1 MARGR
6 LRAIDAMIEK
16 LTMESAGK
24 TFEELSDLLQQE
36 GRAVTGALLGEV
48 LRSCGAAGRVPHGQ
62 MDRIFKPPFFYDRS
76 HIAGPGEMSISFLL
90 DEKPTV
96 VPVGLAGERS

>member
-24 TFEELSDLLQQE
+24 TFEEL
-36 GRAVTGALLGEV
+36 T
-48 LRSCGAAGRVPHGQ
+48 
-62 MDRIFKPPFFYDRS
+62 
-76 HIAGPGEMSISFLL
+76 
-90 DEKPTV
+90 
-96 VPVGLAGERS
+96 GERGGARVGRPRWLRILSITGGSSIPVLSLSKGRQ

>member
-48 LRSCGAAGRVPHGQ
+48 LRSCRAGGRVPHGQ
-62 MDRIFKPPFFYDRS
+62 MDRIFKPPFFYDPS
-76 HIAGPGEMSISFLL
+76 HIARPGEMSISFLL
-90 DEKPTV
+90 D
-96 VPVGLAGERS
+96 

>member
-1 MARGR
+1 
-6 LRAIDAMIEK
+6 MIEK

-48 LRSCGAAGRVPHGQ
+48 LRSCRAGGRVPHGQ
-62 MDRIFKPPFFYDRS
+62 MDRIFKPPFFYDPS
-76 HIAGPGEMSISFLL
+76 HIARPGEMSISFLL
-90 DEKPTV
+90 D
-96 VPVGLAGERS
+96 

>member
-24 TFEELSDLLQQE
+24 TVEELSDLLQQE
-36 GRAVTGALLGEV
+36 GRVVTGALLGEV
-48 LRSCGAAGRVPHGQ
+48 LRSCGGCRP
-62 MDRIFKPPFFYDRS
+62 RS
-76 HIAGPGEMSISFLL
+76 PRANG
-90 DEKPTV
+90 
-96 VPVGLAGERS
+96 

>member
-62 MDRIFKPPFFYDRS
+62 MDGIFKPPFFYDRS
-76 HIAGPGEMSISFLL
+76 HIARP
-90 DEKPTV
+90 
-96 VPVGLAGERS
+96 ERCQLPLC

>member
-24 TFEELSDLLQQE
+24 TFEEL
-36 GRAVTGALLGEV
+36 
-48 LRSCGAAGRVPHGQ
+48 
-62 MDRIFKPPFFYDRS
+62 
-76 HIAGPGEMSISFLL
+76 
-90 DEKPTV
+90 
-96 VPVGLAGERS
+96 AGERGGARVGRPRWLRILSITGGSSIPVLSLSKGRQ

>member
-1 MARGR
+1 MGAVEHLAQGR
-6 LRAIDAMIEK
+6 RAQKTERWREVDYKAIDAMIEK

-48 LRSCGAAGRVPHGQ
+48 LRSCGAAGRVPHGR
-62 MDRIFKPPFFYDRS
+62 D
-76 HIAGPGEMSISFLL
+76 G
-90 DEKPTV
+90 
-96 VPVGLAGERS
+96 